1 MPTDKNELR
10 TQKAAFFWRW
20 WDEAEHKSSPEKRLA
35 FYDAMMRYIFR
46 GDVPPDPLDMET
58 PTGADYAAYDATHYF
73 DVIDSLVERGE
84 ERARGGQPGNQNARK
99 NESENESET
108 NPKTNP
114 KRIETNAERKGKRKN
129 ESLRM
134 KNEEFN
140 ITSAEADVFRAG
152 AREAD
157 AGIAE
162 NVASATPSVKTNP
175 DVPTLEDVLR
185 VCRNDDCANPGG
197 KSIPAAFGRW
207 FFGTMEG
214 MGWQQTNGR
223 RVTRRNFRPF
233 LFTWWRRADESEW
246 AGDGSAEGGGEP
258 SDAMRK
264 ARSLAEK
271 ARRMREDILAGKPDA
286 KGGAK

>member
-1 MPTDKNELR
+1 MIIYENQYRYAMTLPDANRLMFWDALTKY
-10 TQKAAFFWRW
+10 AF
-20 WDEAEHKSSPEKRLA
+20 DGEEPGESSPIKPVFDLLRQGIDRSEA
-35 FYDAMMRYIFR
+35 YSSR
-46 GDVPPDPLDMET
+46 G
-58 PTGADYAAYDATHYF
+58 
-73 DVIDSLVERGE
+73 R
-84 ERARGGQPGNQNARK
+84 RGGQSRSAAKAATARANGAKGGRPGNNDNPSQTAK
-99 NESENESET
+99 NPSENPSQTQQEPNL
-108 NPKTNP
+108 NPKNANADANVRSLT
-114 KRIETNAERKGKRKN
+114 RTRETR
-129 ESLRM
+129 
-134 KNEEFN
+134 
-140 ITSAEADVFRAG
+140 
-152 AREAD
+152 AREAVSGGD
-157 AGIAE
+157 P
-162 NVASATPSVKTNP
+162 NVASETPPVAPRT
-175 DVPTLEDVLR
+175 DAPTLEDVLR

-246 AGDGSAEGGGEP
+246 AGEGSAEGGGEP
-258 SDAMRK
+258 SDAMLR